1 MRNEDFIR
9 IHLVEESKKLVEA
22 GFFFPA
28 FFLVS
33 QGIET
38 LGAFI
43 DKKPLAAKAQSK
55 KRFNLAIQQ
64 LFSTDYKQLRN
75 DNWLYKQLRCN
86 ISHMCST
93 GGFIILRTRSEK
105 VDEHL
110 DLIEG
115 QRLFVIEDLVE
126 DFHKACFEV
135 IDLLEKEKLKQK
147 AMALSEISSYKA

>member
-1 MRNEDFIR
+1 MRNEEFIR
-9 IHLVEESKKLVEA
+9 LRLIEESEKLLEA
-22 GFFFPA
+22 KFYFPA

-38 LGAFI
+38 LGAFM

-64 LFSTDYKQLRN
+64 LFNTGYKQLSD

-93 GGFIILRTRSEK
+93 GGFITLCSRKENIGQ
-105 VDEHL
+105 HL
-110 DLIEG
+110 NLING
-115 QRLFVIEDLVE
+115 QRLFIIEDLVE
-126 DFHKACFEV
+126 DFHKACFKV
-135 IDLLEKEKLKQK
+135 MDLLEKEELKQK
-147 AMALSEISSYKA
+147 AMALSEISSYKP

>member
-1 MRNEDFIR
+1 MRNEEFIHIR
-9 IHLVEESKKLVEA
+9 LVEESKNLVDA

-28 FFLVS
+28 FILVS

-38 LGAFI
+38 LGAFL

-55 KRFNLAIQQ
+55 KRFNLAIQH
-64 LFSTDYKQLRN
+64 LFSTEYKQLSN

-93 GGFIILRTRSEK
+93 GGFIILCARAKK
-105 VDEHL
+105 VGEHL
-110 DLIEG
+110 DVVKG

-135 IDLLEKEKLKQK
+135 MDLLEKEKLKQK
-147 AMALSEISSYKA
+147 AMALSEISSYKV

>member
-1 MRNEDFIR
+1 MRNEDFIHIR
-9 IHLVEESKKLVEA
+9 LVEESKKLVDA

-28 FFLVS
+28 FILVS

-38 LGAFI
+38 LGAFL

-55 KRFNLAIQQ
+55 KRFNLAIQE
-64 LFSTDYKQLRN
+64 LFSTEYKQLSN

-93 GGFIILRTRSEK
+93 GGFIILCTRAENK
-105 VDEHL
+105 GEHL
-110 DLIEG
+110 GLIEG

-126 DFHKACFEV
+126 DFHKACSEV